1 MEQMILGFVR
11 HALTAAGGYFI
22 GGGLLTG
29 SDYEAATGAVI
40 TLVGVIWSAIEKKQ
54 RLLN

>member
-1 MEQMILGFVR
+1 MKQMILGFVR